1 MARTRPH
8 HPGDD
13 GFGSLFGNS
22 PVDRAMERVP
32 PAPVPSEV
40 RALADRVPHH
50 LRLGTSSWAYPGW
63 RGMIFGARAAANA
76 LARDG
81 LAAYAAWPLF
91 GTVGLDRAFYA
102 TPSVAEYEALASL
115 VPDGFRFT
123 VKAEQRCTRPDMD
136 GAGSTLGSTTALRAG
151 GVANPQFM
159 DPAFIRDEVLA
170 PAVAGLGARLGP
182 VVFQFPY
189 LDLSSRGRIGG
200 TERFVDMLAAC
211 FGALRGIECAG
222 VPVTFAVEVRNRELF
237 RPEHASR
244 YAQALASVGAVHCY
258 LQHPT
263 VPTVTEQERALDTAG
278 SGAQHF
284 RALVVRWMLAAGTTY
299 ESASEA
305 FEPFDRLQAP
315 DVPVRAE
322 IAALLS
328 HASPARPGF
337 VVINNKAEGSAAL
350 SVQLLAEEV
359 AAAGP
364 G

>member
-123 VKAEQRCTRPDMD
+123 VKAEQ
-136 GAGSTLGSTTALRAG
+136 
-151 GVANPQFM
+151 
-159 DPAFIRDEVLA
+159 
-170 PAVAGLGARLGP
+170 
-182 VVFQFPY
+182 
-189 LDLSSRGRIGG
+189 
-200 TERFVDMLAAC
+200 
-211 FGALRGIECAG
+211 
-222 VPVTFAVEVRNRELF
+222 
-237 RPEHASR
+237 
-244 YAQALASVGAVHCY
+244 
-258 LQHPT
+258 
-263 VPTVTEQERALDTAG
+263 ERALATAG